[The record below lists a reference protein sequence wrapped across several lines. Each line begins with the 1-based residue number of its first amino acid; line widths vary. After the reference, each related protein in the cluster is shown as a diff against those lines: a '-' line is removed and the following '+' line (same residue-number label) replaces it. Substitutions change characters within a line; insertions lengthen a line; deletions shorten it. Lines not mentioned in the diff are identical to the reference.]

1 MMANDPSYLAWK
13 NNPDFPKLEARQ
25 ALIARTFIER
35 ILGGEDFSKPLYRH
49 QVEAI
54 LRVIYCREKLND
66 WDVLLDI
73 VTGGGKTVIMAAL
86 ISYFW
91 QVRGNEKFLILTP
104 NTIVRERVK
113 DDFEVHSPVY
123 AYRDFPFFFNSHTHT
138 PERLVCKVLREGT
151 DATSVRDAN
160 IIVANIHQVYE
171 GRQSL
176 EMLLAESVVS
186 QLVIFNDEAHNASAR
201 EYREVL
207 KLLKPKTAARIDL
220 TATPYRLDKEDLD
233 TYPPIYEYHV
243 QEAIN
248 DRVVKQVVVTKPDI
262 ESVKLQYEEWD
273 EQDQVVR
280 TLDAEEM
287 PWDEIEAQLKR
298 GGAVRFVTAEKA
310 RRQQLQIAQ
319 SCIDYQLKQ
328 IPRDLEQKTPA
339 WWPLLLVVAL
349 SQKDA
354 EKIYETLLKKPFGYE
369 REDLLLA
376 HSKQDER
383 ENSKAF
389 LLGRKSADGLSSD
402 DKILWKETRK
412 VKVII
417 AVSMLREGWDV
428 RNIAG
433 ICLFRKFTF
442 QKKGD
447 RTYTVYGPQIIGRGL
462 RRTRPPSDPDYLFTI
477 DHPAFDHGWLWEM
490 LAAQE
495 YAKPL
500 NPNEQIEAQYI
511 KDIPLKEPDASTKA
525 EAMGTPE
532 DTEAWIEQTLSALPN
547 AQEIVPV
554 ADWKKYF
561 TEFDFKK
568 RISSAMQKI
577 TNVKSQ
583 KLGSANTS
591 HEIPE
596 NAINVE
602 GINEGIA
609 DANAPIPKEQL
620 ILELSDD
627 ISREPHQALMSV
639 FRQET
644 AEQLKLLSDALDW
657 VLKEKF
663 GVNGAQGVAQADEG
677 TLRKMRFQ
685 LPQILEEF
693 RRPEVLL
700 GILGDK

>member
-1 MMANDPSYLAWK
+1 MTRNDPNYLTWK
-13 NNPDFPKLEARQ
+13 SKPDFPSLDERQ
-25 ALIARTFIER
+25 ALLARTFIER
-35 ILGGEDFSKPLYRH
+35 IVGGEDFSKPLYRH
-49 QVEAI
+49 QTEAI
-54 LRVIYCREKLND
+54 LRVIYCGEKLND

-91 QVRGNEKFLILTP
+91 QVRNNEKFLVLTP

-113 DDFEVHSPVY
+113 DDFEVRSPMY
-123 AYRDFPFFFNSHTHT
+123 AYRDFPFFFNSYSRV
-138 PERLVCKVLREGT
+138 PERLTCKVLREGT

-160 IIVANIHQVYE
+160 IIVANIHQMYE

-176 EMLLAESVVS
+176 EMLLSDSVVS
-186 QLVIFNDEAHNASAR
+186 HLVIFNDEAHNASAR

-207 KLLKPKTAARIDL
+207 KLLKVKTAARIDL
-220 TATPYRLDKEDLD
+220 TATPYRLDREDLD

-287 PWDEIEAQLKR
+287 PWEEIEAQLKR

-328 IPRDLEQKTPA
+328 VPRDLEQKTPL
-339 WWPLLLVVAL
+339 WHPLLLVVAL

-354 EKIYETLLKKPFGYE
+354 QKIYETLLKKPFKYE
-369 REDLLLA
+369 AEELLLA

-383 ENSKAF
+383 ENKKAF
-389 LLGRKSADGLSSD
+389 LLGRKSADGLSRD
-402 DKILWKETRK
+402 DKVLWQETRK

-428 RNIAG
+428 RNISG
-433 ICLFRKFTF
+433 ICLFRKFTY
-442 QKKGD
+442 QMKGD

-462 RRTRPPSDPDYLFTI
+462 RRIRPPNEPDYLFTI
-477 DHPAFDHGWLWEM
+477 DHPAFNHGWLWEL

-500 NPNEQIEAQYI
+500 NPNEKIEEQYI
-511 KDIPLKEPDASTKA
+511 KDIPQKEPDAEKGKA
-525 EAMGTPE
+525 GE
-532 DTEAWIEQTLSALPN
+532 DEQENTEDWIRETLSALPN
-547 AQEIVPV
+547 APEIVPIP
-554 ADWKKYF
+554 DWKKHF
-561 TEFDFKK
+561 TEFDFQK

-583 KLGSANTS
+583 KLGSTNTS

-596 NAINVE
+596 DAINVE
-602 GINEGIA
+602 WLNEEVSGSRPSMPREQMIA
-609 DANAPIPKEQL
+609 
-620 ILELSDD
+620 ELSDD
-627 ISREPHQALMSV
+627 IAYEPHQALMSV

-644 AEQLKLLSDALDW
+644 AEQLKMLSDALVW
-657 VLKEKF
+657 LLQEKF
-663 GVNGAQGVAQADEG
+663 SVDGTQGIATTDDGV
-677 TLRKMRFQ
+677 LRKMRFQ

-693 RRPEVLL
+693 RRPEVIL
-700 GILGDK
+700 GILGEQ

>member
-1 MMANDPSYLAWK
+1 MTANDPNYLVWK
-13 NNPDFPKLEARQ
+13 DNPDFPHLDERQ
-25 ALIARTFIER
+25 RLLARTFIER
-35 ILGGEDFSKPLYRH
+35 IVGGEDFAKPLYRH

-54 LRVIYCREKLND
+54 LRVIYCGEKLND

-73 VTGGGKTVIMAAL
+73 VTGGGKTIIMAAL
-86 ISYFW
+86 IAYFW

-113 DDFEVHSPVY
+113 DDFEVRSPMF
-123 AYRDFPFFFNSHTHT
+123 AYREFPFFFNSHART
-138 PERLVCKVLREGT
+138 PERLVCKVLREGA

-176 EMLLAESVVS
+176 EMLLSDSVVS
-186 QLVIFNDEAHNASAR
+186 RLVIFNDEAHNASAR

-207 KLLKPKTAARIDL
+207 KLLKAKTAARVDL

-233 TYPPIYEYHV
+233 TFPPIYEYHV

-287 PWDEIEAQLKR
+287 PWEEIEAQLKR

-310 RRQQLQIAQ
+310 RRQQLQIAR
-319 SCIDYQLKQ
+319 SCIDYQLQ
-328 IPRDLEQKTPA
+328 QVPPDLEQKAPL
-339 WWPLLLVVAL
+339 WQPLLLVVAL

-354 EKIYETLLKKPFGYE
+354 EKIYWTLLKKPFKYE
-369 REDLLLA
+369 AEELLLA

-383 ENSKAF
+383 ENRKAF
-389 LLGRKSADGLSSD
+389 LLGRKSPDGLSRE
-402 DKILWKETRK
+402 DKTLWKETRK

-433 ICLFRKFTF
+433 ICLFRKFTY
-442 QKKGD
+442 QLKGN

-462 RRTRPPSDPDYLFTI
+462 RRTRPASEPDYLFTV
-477 DHPAFDHGWLWEM
+477 DHPAFNHGWLWEL

-500 NPNEQIEAQYI
+500 NPNDKVEEQYI
-511 KDIPLKEPDASTKA
+511 KDILQKAPETDKDAANEEEQTNTEEWIKE
-525 EAMGTPE
+525 
-532 DTEAWIEQTLSALPN
+532 TLSAIPN
-547 AQEIVPV
+547 APEIVAIP
-554 ADWKKYF
+554 DWKKHF
-561 TEFDFKK
+561 AEFDFKK

-583 KLGSANTS
+583 KIGSANTS

-596 NAINVE
+596 DAINVE
-602 GINEGIA
+602 GINEGVS
-609 DANAPIPKEQL
+609 DANTPPPREQM
-620 ILELSDD
+620 IKELSDD
-627 ISREPHQALMSV
+627 IAYEPHQALMSV

-644 AEQLKLLSDALDW
+644 AEQLKMLSDALDW
-657 VLKEKF
+657 ILKEKF
-663 GVNGAQGVAQADEG
+663 SVDSAQGISKAPDAV
-677 TLRKMRFQ
+677 LRKMRFQ

-693 RRPEVLL
+693 RRPEVIL
-700 GILGDK
+700 GILGEK